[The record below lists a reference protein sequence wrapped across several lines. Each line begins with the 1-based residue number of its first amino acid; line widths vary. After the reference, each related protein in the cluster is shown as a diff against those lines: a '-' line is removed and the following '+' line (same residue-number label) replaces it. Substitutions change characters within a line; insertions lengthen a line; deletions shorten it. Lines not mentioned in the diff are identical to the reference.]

1 MDTKIIYEVNEDF
14 GGIAKD
20 WSVRIL
26 GVFDNLT
33 LVEFCDGQGV
43 YALIEGGVYS
53 EKLQKVTLKF
63 TKSIHTYAYFSDA
76 VNAFAAEISWRRFNS
91 AL

>member
-26 GVFDNLT
+26 GVFDNVT

-43 YALIEGGVYS
+43 YAVIEGGVYS

-63 TKSIHTYAYFSDA
+63 TKSIHTFAYLSEA
-76 VNAFAAEISWRRFNS
+76 INKFAAEISWRRFNS